1 MIIYKM
7 QRNFKPSAAERSK
20 YHPDVH
26 VSVQACAVVDTEW
39 MLTNYVSNWERVPT
53 DKHRFLVYDSAGA
66 HLAQLVKNAIAKTS
80 LAVIPG
86 GLTAILQSLDTDF
99 IFIYRH
105 YYKLFSSEW
114 EDKNLN
120 TKLTAAGRRILG
132 THLTAMAYKKALDQV
147 NIAESFLKRGYL
159 WPTTDGSHIFLR
171 ELQGYRY
178 DPAAPLLWLVRP
190 HPDPQD

>member
-1 MIIYKM
+1 MSENLRK
-7 QRNFKPSAAERSK
+7 F
-20 YHPDVH
+20 
-26 VSVQACAVVDTEW
+26 
-39 MLTNYVSNWERVPT
+39 LTNKYKR
-53 DKHRFLVYDSAGA
+53 G
-66 HLAQLVKNAIAKTS
+66 KNY
-80 LAVIPG
+80 
-86 GLTAILQSLDTDF
+86 TDF
-99 IFIYRH
+99 IFVYRH

-120 TKLTAAGRRILG
+120 TKLTAVGRRILG

-190 HPDPQD
+190 HPDPHDQPEKKKQKLHQPKLSSLWSK